1 MQVQIFVASLSLNF
15 RLDQIQ
21 GVLNAQSL
29 NSKVLREINEKIE
42 KLNTFDLVI

>member
-1 MQVQIFVASLSLNF
+1 MSLNF

-29 NSKVLREINEKIE
+29 KSQVLRDINAKIE